1 MLYKF
6 NEIVHNQNSFSCFE
20 KQTSWRSLA
29 GCDVVSDVGQLQK
42 FFCFCEYYI
51 VNKEALQFIFTE
63 GFMSTTP

>member
-6 NEIVHNQNSFSCFE
+6 KEIVHNQNSFSCFE

-29 GCDVVSDVGQLQK
+29 GCDVVSDAGKLQK

-51 VNKEALQFIFTE
+51 E
-63 GFMSTTP
+63 SS